1 MAFLAAIVLLASPA
15 VATPSAISPQERNW
29 EVQVGEETY
38 ATYAQRGELVSRQSR
53 LYAILDPVA
62 NAVASVANREYYARF
77 HFILL
82 NEAQPNAF
90 SMPGGDVYVTT
101 ALLSY
106 LRNRDELAGVLCHEV
121 SHDIHHDMYNIAQ
134 VTEHGLQP
142 IAYERAAE
150 TNADRT
156 GAYICARAKFN
167 PWGMVWNMR
176 LRRGTGESQQVTS
189 TSDHPSDAQ
198 RVDNL
203 TALLRSDPAAF
214 GKFKDDVVAS
224 VPLGNASAFA
234 RTGYAAAY
242 PAQRQM
248 QYPAQYPSQ
257 YQYPAQYQYPSQYQ
271 TQYPAQY
278 QYPVRYP
285 AQNQYPAQYQSPSQM
300 GPYPAPPPPPAC
312 YPGC

>member
-1 MAFLAAIVLLASPA
+1 M
-15 VATPSAISPQERNW
+15 SPQERNW

-38 ATYAQRGELVSRQSR
+38 ATYAQRGELVSRQSH

-62 NAVASVANREYYARF
+62 NAVASVANRQYYARF

-90 SMPGGDVYVTT
+90 SMPGGNVYVTT

-134 VTEHGLQP
+134 VTERGVQP

-176 LRRGTGESQQVTS
+176 LRRGMGQSPQVTS
-189 TSDHPSDAQ
+189 SSDHPSDAQ
-198 RVDNL
+198 RLDDL
-203 TALLRSDPAAF
+203 TALLRSDPATF
-214 GKFKDDVVAS
+214 GKFRDDEVAS
-224 VPLGNASAFA
+224 VPLRNASAYSQS
-234 RTGYAAAY
+234 GYAAAY
-242 PAQRQM
+242 PAQ
-248 QYPAQYPSQ
+248 YPAQRQ
-257 YQYPAQYQYPSQYQ
+257 VQYPV
-271 TQYPAQY
+271 QYPAQY
-278 QYPVRYP
+278 QYPV
-285 AQNQYPAQYQSPSQM
+285 QYPAQYQSAPQYQMQYPSQT
-300 GPYPAPPPPPAC
+300 GPYPAPPPPPPC